1 VTDPVVVYLPGS
13 GVWRVGRAPDP
24 FAWSRPE
31 PVDTRDSR
39 SGNRFDSFHGD
50 YGVCYFG
57 TTAEACF
64 AETLA
69 RFRPS
74 TAVSELV
81 REEWTANGWMQ
92 PGNVPADWRDS
103 RILVR
108 AVVPD
113 VLPFVDVASAES
125 LEAFRTTERIAQW
138 LSSFGLADVD
148 LRHWS
153 APTAASLGLSRSGSS
168 RKPTRTDT
176 STAGSAT
183 YPGSAPS
190 TSAGQSSRGS
200 RSRN

>member
-1 VTDPVVVYLPGS
+1 MTDPVIVYLPSS

-50 YGVCYFG
+50 YGLCYFG

-74 TAVSELV
+74 ATVSELV
-81 REEWTANGWMQ
+81 SDEWAANGWMQ

-125 LEAFRTTERIAQW
+125 LEAFRTTDRIAQW
-138 LSSFGLADVD
+138 LNSFGLADVD
-148 LRHWS
+148 LATLVGSDRRVTRLISQWVFEES
-153 APTAASLGLSRSGSS
+153 DDDGYLYGGIRYLSRLG
-168 RKPTRTDT
+168 
-176 STAGSAT
+176 A
-183 YPGSAPS
+183 
-190 TSAGQSSRGS
+190 
-200 RSRN
+200 